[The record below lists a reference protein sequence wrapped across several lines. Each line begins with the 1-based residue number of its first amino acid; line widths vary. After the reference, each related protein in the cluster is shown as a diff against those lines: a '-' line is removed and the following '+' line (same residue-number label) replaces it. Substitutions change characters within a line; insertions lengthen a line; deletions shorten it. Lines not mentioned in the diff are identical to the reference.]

1 MSPPRL
7 ELPPSLWAA
16 VQQAGLEMGMP
27 AAQLVNQAVFAWAS
41 MHGYLQPSAV
51 ETPPPSDADV
61 ARLAS
66 AALSARPPRPD
77 PALPASEAPPLPVPE
92 PETLRVPVV
101 ADPEEE
107 PEWVVSS
114 PANVAPYEPTDP
126 DGQRL
131 REVVLHVQGTEVP
144 VDAERFVIGR
154 DVSCHLTIESPR
166 LSRQHAA
173 VVREG
178 YDVVLEDLG
187 SSNGTWFKDQR
198 LTRKVLADGD
208 VVQLGDV
215 VVRVELR

>member
-16 VQQAGLEMGMP
+16 VQQAGLEMGVP

-41 MHGYLQPSAV
+41 LHGYLTPSAV
-51 ETPPPSDADV
+51 EAPLPSDAEV
-61 ARLAS
+61 ARRAHATLA
-66 AALSARPPRPD
+66 ARPQRPD
-77 PALPASEAPPLPVPE
+77 VPLPVAEAPPLPAPE

-101 ADPEEE
+101 ADPEEQ
-107 PEWVVSS
+107 PEWVVRA
-114 PANVAPYEPTDP
+114 PANLEPYEPTDP

-131 REVVLHVQGTEVP
+131 REVVLHVDGRAVP
-144 VDAERFVIGR
+144 VDAERFLIGR
-154 DVSCHLTIESPR
+154 DVSCHLTIESAR

-187 SSNGTWFKDQR
+187 SSNGTWFQGER

-208 VVQLGDV
+208 EVQLGDV
-215 VVRVELR
+215 TVRVELR